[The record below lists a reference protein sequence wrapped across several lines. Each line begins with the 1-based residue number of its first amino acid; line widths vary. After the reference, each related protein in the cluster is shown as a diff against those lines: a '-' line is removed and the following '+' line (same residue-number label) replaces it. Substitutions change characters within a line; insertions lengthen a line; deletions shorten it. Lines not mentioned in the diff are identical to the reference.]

1 MALKSVRLFP
11 FAKSCLHLYQNSI
24 LIYIYTY
31 IYIYD
36 VTLETDDETSFTYE
50 KNPEKGPEG
59 WGKINP
65 HWKTCNIGKFQSPID
80 LTNTR
85 VSIIRDEAWR
95 RQYKP
100 APAVIVNRGHDV
112 MVHFV

>member
-1 MALKSVRLFP
+1 M
-11 FAKSCLHLYQNSI
+11 
-24 LIYIYTY
+24 
-31 IYIYD
+31 
-36 VTLETDDETSFTYE
+36 ETDDETSFTYE